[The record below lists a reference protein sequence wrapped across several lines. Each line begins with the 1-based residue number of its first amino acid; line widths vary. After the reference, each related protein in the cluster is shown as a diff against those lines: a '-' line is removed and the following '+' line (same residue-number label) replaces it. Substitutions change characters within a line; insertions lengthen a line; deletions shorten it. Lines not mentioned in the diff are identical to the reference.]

1 MKKAKKWIALAF
13 LLTTMILGSICVLPK
28 ITKADMVLPPPD
40 ISSET
45 VLKTHTV
52 FVNGVKRTMT
62 LTDLDGFLNR
72 IYLKVGD
79 ATPNCVSSYTILDA
93 GMDKNGVIFEL
104 SPGYLQWW
112 SYDLSPNL
120 SFIKWNT
127 INADSGDPVDVE
139 SLVFEGTGTNA
150 TVVGYKTITGQV
162 YPIPTWEEMK
172 NIINP
177 TPLPTPTPP
186 APSNSPVSMP
196 TPTQSIAPTPT
207 ASASPTV
214 TSEPVPTATAKPM
227 YTLKK
232 GTLTW
237 KAGNKKGKAKNVIE
251 VAYTKSDKLIFRDKK
266 GRAYT
271 VSQNGKKK
279 LIVKKG
285 TKKFIYV
292 GTGKNRYVSKV
303 KTKSKFVKVK

>member
-1 MKKAKKWIALAF
+1 MKRIYF
-13 LLTTMILGSICVLPK
+13 QTENDSEPICIFPYPEDATLKEYGIFV
-28 ITKADMVLPPPD
+28 IYGREVYYWDFYLPPEGEEFEWYYVPV
-40 ISSET
+40 SE
-45 VLKTHTV
+45 
-52 FVNGVKRTMT
+52 
-62 LTDLDGFLNR
+62 
-72 IYLKVGD
+72 
-79 ATPNCVSSYTILDA
+79 A
-93 GMDKNGVIFEL
+93 
-104 SPGYLQWW
+104 
-112 SYDLSPNL
+112 
-120 SFIKWNT
+120 
-127 INADSGDPVDVE
+127 VE
-139 SLVFEGTGTNA
+139 SFVYNGSA
-150 TVVGYKTITGQV
+150 CIGYKTFSGKT
-162 YPIPTWEEMK
+162 YPLPSSDEVK
-172 NIINP
+172 QIINP
-177 TPLPTPTPP
+177 TPSPTPTPP
-186 APSNSPVSMP
+186 EPSNSPVPVP

>member
-28 ITKADMVLPPPD
+28 ITKADLELPPPD

-45 VLKTHTV
+45 VLKTYTV
-52 FVNGVKRTMT
+52 SVNGVKRTMT
-62 LTDLDGFLNR
+62 LTDVDGVFKR
-72 IYLKVGD
+72 IYLKIGD
-79 ATPNCVSSYTILDA
+79 SNPNCVSCDITTDA
-93 GMDKNGVIFEL
+93 GMDKNGVLFEISSKDL
-104 SPGYLQWW
+104 SWW
-112 SYDLSPNL
+112 SYDLSPDL
-120 SFIKWNT
+120 SDIRWRT
-127 INADSGDPVDVE
+127 VINADSGDYVDAE

-150 TVVGYKTITGQV
+150 MVVGYKTITGQV

-177 TPLPTPTPP
+177 TPSPTPTPP
-186 APSNSPVSMP
+186 ASSNSPVP

-207 ASASPTV
+207 ASTSTTV
-214 TSEPVPTATAKPM
+214 TSDPVPTATAKPM
-227 YTLKK
+227 YILKK

-285 TKKFIYV
+285 AKKFIYV

-303 KTKSKFVKVK
+303 KTKSMFVKVK